1 MQGQQ
6 YPQQGQQ
13 YSQQGQQYSQHGQ
26 HYAPQGPAFNTMPN
40 GGDAFMTGLATDVLQ
55 QQSATY
61 IQRGQAFMQ
70 QRMGFL
76 STDVMHYF
84 FNLNSEYGE
93 THCNALEHA
102 ARLRAS
108 WVMQVS

>member
-1 MQGQQ
+1 
-6 YPQQGQQ
+6 
-13 YSQQGQQYSQHGQ
+13 
-26 HYAPQGPAFNTMPN
+26 
-40 GGDAFMTGLATDVLQ
+40 MTGLATDMLQ

-84 FNLNSEYGE
+84 FNLNSEYGKVWHPLSRHRE
-93 THCNALEHA
+93 NTLQIFLQSTITRLRNGRKLAPFA
-102 ARLRAS
+102 SGARLR
-108 WVMQVS
+108 WW

>member
-1 MQGQQ
+1 M
-6 YPQQGQQ
+6 
-13 YSQQGQQYSQHGQ
+13 QGQQYSQHGQ
-26 HYAPQGPAFNTMPN
+26 QYAPQGPAFNMMPN

-93 THCNALEHA
+93 AHCNACGTYSRSVSDLGQA
-102 ARLRAS
+102 GVTAPKDGCSS
-108 WVMQVS
+108 W